1 LLFGRRHIYL
11 YTDIYTYLLGGCYL
25 EGGSQGCNNMWSGD
39 KIVVAS
45 LLLMYKVSDVV
56 VILSGEKLKPSA
68 VKCFVCKSRLRC

>member
-1 LLFGRRHIYL
+1 
-11 YTDIYTYLLGGCYL
+11 
-25 EGGSQGCNNMWSGD
+25 MWSGD